1 MLLSN
6 VLTDLEEG
14 KKINFK
20 KFNLVIKGIHCDSR
34 KILKNFIFVAIKGEN
49 NDGHKYIFDAIKKG
63 AIFGVIEKKKLET
76 KFFSSYLTL
85 TFFSACTKKND
96 EYVLFH

>member
-6 VLTDLEEG
+6 VLIDLEEG

-34 KILKNFIFVAIKGEN
+34 KIFKNFIFVAIKGEN

-63 AIFGVIEKKKLET
+63 AIFVVIEKKELEKKL
-76 KFFSSYLTL
+76 
-85 TFFSACTKKND
+85 KKKKLI
-96 EYVLFH
+96 LFIQKIQNYFYQR

>member
-1 MLLSN
+1 LLLSN

-49 NDGHKYIFDAIKKG
+49 NDGHKYIFDAIKKR
-63 AIFGVIEKKKLET
+63 
-76 KFFSSYLTL
+76 
-85 TFFSACTKKND
+85 TKKN
-96 EYVLFH
+96 